1 MTNPNLNNPF
11 DPGDAGVGLSAD
23 PADNRMTSLK
33 IANTGNVDPAGDFYV
48 EGVMPGDLYF
58 QPAVMPPVAGDE
70 GVVGVGLHWRKVFDE
85 RERRGE
91 SQGAKTSKTKT
102 SKTIATW
109 STDPPDAE
117 FISGKG
123 GGYLRPNGN
132 LIAPRAEIFFL
143 VNKEPVCL
151 TAYDFDGIKLAQKLN
166 AAAMAQTAL
175 CSDGT
180 YKRPP
185 FYGTK
190 WRITT
195 QPKVVE
201 TANGPSEVH
210 MYAFEPVGVIGESVG
225 PTADQYRRGQAL
237 HETLKAS
244 DYPPFSSVAV
254 IPLRRFVNGSP
265 GAGRNAPL
273 PESEDDYGASAP
285 ANDDHDQIPF

>member
-1 MTNPNLNNPF
+1 
-11 DPGDAGVGLSAD
+11 
-23 PADNRMTSLK
+23 MTSLK

-58 QPAVMPPVAGDE
+58 QPA
-70 GVVGVGLHWRKVFDE
+70 
-85 RERRGE
+85 RRGRRRRRRRRRAALAQSLRRTRAPRRKPGRQDLE
-91 SQGAKTSKTKT
+91 DKNLENDRDLVDRSSPTPK
-102 SKTIATW
+102 
-109 STDPPDAE
+109 

-143 VNKEPVCL
+143 VNKEPVCRRPM
-151 TAYDFDGIKLAQKLN
+151 TS
-166 AAAMAQTAL
+166 TAL
-175 CSDGT
+175 SSPRSSMRRRWRKRRCARTGPS
-180 YKRPP
+180 KRPP

-210 MYAFEPVGVIGESVG
+210 MYAFEPVGVIGESGG

-254 IPLRRFVNGSP
+254 ISLRRFVNGSP